1 MKHLK
6 KNSMRVVTAFIV
18 LMMLSACGSK
28 NYSSGGSYMVAE
40 TAAAAAKEQ
49 AYPAAYAMEE
59 MAMEADDADFGS
71 MNHAVSG
78 SGAVSAPASQQ
89 VTEEDLSGTE
99 TQVSRKLIRNVNLS
113 LQTTEYD
120 AVVDNLRMRVAEFGG
135 YVEQSDSYDVGYYGR
150 GARSMSMTARIPAD
164 RLDAFLETA
173 TQNAKVTNRSE
184 NTQDITLKYTDME
197 ARVEALEVE
206 RDRLMELLAQA
217 DSIDSIIALESRLSD
232 IRYELESI
240 KSSLRVYDNQ
250 VSYSTVWI
258 NLSEVQVLEQTK
270 EATFGERLNARFK
283 QNLLDLM
290 DTVTELLIWLI
301 SNLPAIILVIVIL
314 WILVRILTSIFSS
327 ESRAARQEKRRL
339 KKERKLQKKEHRSES
354 GAEQKTD
361 DGNGT

>member
-1 MKHLK
+1 
-6 KNSMRVVTAFIV
+6 
-18 LMMLSACGSK
+18 MLR
-28 NYSSGGSYMVAE
+28 YVAILSTPFE
-40 TAAAAAKEQ
+40 IT
-49 AYPAAYAMEE
+49 PA
-59 MAMEADDADFGS
+59 
-71 MNHAVSG
+71 
-78 SGAVSAPASQQ
+78 P
-89 VTEEDLSGTE
+89 
-99 TQVSRKLIRNVNLS
+99 
-113 LQTTEYD
+113 
-120 AVVDNLRMRVAEFGG
+120 
-135 YVEQSDSYDVGYYGR
+135 
-150 GARSMSMTARIPAD
+150 
-164 RLDAFLETA
+164 
-173 TQNAKVTNRSE
+173 
-184 NTQDITLKYTDME
+184 
-197 ARVEALEVE
+197 
-206 RDRLMELLAQA
+206 
-217 DSIDSIIALESRLSD
+217 ESRLSD

-270 EATFGERLNARFK
+270 EATFGERLNAKFK

-314 WILVRILTSIFSS
+314 WILFRILTSIFSS